1 MQFNASL
8 GGEVL
13 SFQKNMKGEVVMTK
27 LSEQSAELVEQ
38 SVTDTATRL
47 TKANKNALDFLMSAQ
62 KVMLEELV
70 FTGNEML
77 ERTRTETHLLSE
89 FVSKMAGSHSV
100 KDLKTMYEECGQH
113 QIDFLRRDS
122 ERLFKHGE
130 RMIEATAKLFGNR
143 PEI

>member
-1 MQFNASL
+1 
-8 GGEVL
+8 
-13 SFQKNMKGEVVMTK
+13 MTK
-27 LSEQSAELVEQ
+27 LSEQSAALVEQ

-47 TKANKNALDFLMSAQ
+47 TKANKNALDFLMGAQ

-130 RMIEATAKLFGNR
+130 RMIEATSKLFGNR
-143 PEI
+143 PES